1 MDKGTNTIELFEPK
15 VIKEIVQ
22 DRKLKNIIIETGDT
36 NVYFPNT
43 DKFIVTKE
51 FLSNT
56 THVFGNCQTLE
67 KIDMERLNFSEIKTM
82 RAWFFSCDNLNEI
95 MFPKEAECNKLTD
108 LYSCFLETNLQ
119 TIDLSF
125 MELPKDKKVCFIDTF
140 YASKVNKI
148 ILPQC
153 TINEI
158 NGCFMDCL
166 NLEEIIAPVTLIL
179 TKLDALRL
187 YIEDVLIDVFYNCSK
202 LKKIDFSEGSFN
214 VEDFIEQINTP
225 DYNNNLS
232 EDCVIILPEGD

>member
-1 MDKGTNTIELFEPK
+1 MPNNIRNLLIP
-15 VIKEIVQ
+15 KEIKTII
-22 DRKLKNIIIETGDT
+22 DERKLKNIVMETGDK
-36 NVYFPNT
+36 NIYHQNE

-56 THVFGNCQTLE
+56 TNIFGSCYTLE
-67 KIDMERLNFSEIKTM
+67 KIDMQQFDFSKIKTM
-82 RAWFFSCDNLNEI
+82 RGWFFSCDNLTEI
-95 MFPKEAECNKLTD
+95 IFPKEAECNQLTD
-108 LYSCFLETNLQ
+108 LYSCFLESNLQ
-119 TIDLSF
+119 MIDLSF
-125 MELPKDKKVCFIDTF
+125 MKLPKNKKVCFIDTF

-166 NLEEIIAPVTLIL
+166 HLEEIIAPVNLIL
-179 TKLDALRL
+179 TKPDALRL
-187 YIEDVLIDVFYNCSK
+187 YIEDVLIDAFYNCSK

-232 EDCVIILPEGD
+232 EDCVIILPDGD